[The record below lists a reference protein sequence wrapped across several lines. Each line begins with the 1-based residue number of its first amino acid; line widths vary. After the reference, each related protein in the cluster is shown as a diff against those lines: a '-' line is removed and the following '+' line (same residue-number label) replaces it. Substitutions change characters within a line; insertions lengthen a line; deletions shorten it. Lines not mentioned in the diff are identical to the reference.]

1 MVESGLSL
9 ARGEK
14 LATRYFTHL
23 SLTCEACDGNIIAP
37 MDVKLAVL
45 ADFAGITRE
54 GKLNILGIFD
64 EINTPKF
71 PVQLPIFYVVVSYEA
86 GPAEFDTEKSTQ
98 IAVTDADGNVMVRLE
113 QKITVPRASRPG
125 TRSTMNQISGIVGL
139 PFPKA
144 GDYQFAILIDGREG
158 ETIRLRVNETR
169 EG

>member
-1 MVESGLSL
+1 
-9 ARGEK
+9 
-14 LATRYFTHL
+14 
-23 SLTCEACDGNIIAP
+23 

-45 ADFAGITRE
+45 ADFASITRE

-64 EINTPKF
+64 EINP
-71 PVQLPIFYVVVSYEA
+71 PNLPAQLPIFYVVVSYEA

-98 IAVTDADGNVMVRLE
+98 IALTDADGDVMVRLE
-113 QKITVPRASRPG
+113 QRITVPRAIRPG

-144 GDYQFAILIDGREG
+144 GDYQFAILVDGRE
-158 ETIRLRVNETR
+158 EKTIRLRINEPR